1 MALAGL
7 AKGEKYTEKI
17 FSRLCLSLKADAT
30 RKRCFFSPTKLIDN
44 LFEALM
50 QSRQVGKGRKF
61 LLYIFCCEKMFRKL
75 FVQQTIERQQIE
87 EKVCWKES

>member
-7 AKGEKYTEKI
+7 TKMDKYTEKR
-17 FSRLCLSLKADAT
+17 FSRLSLSRKADAT
-30 RKRCFFSPTKLIDN
+30 RKRFFSPTKLIDN

-87 EKVCWKES
+87 KKFCWKEP